1 MWLYYCLLST
11 IIGGF
16 TSIALKKCSNNE
28 PKRVAIMGL
37 LSYHSIMIMVSLIAH
52 PEFITKLNITDMIKM
67 SPGIIM
73 QSIGFYCSIS
83 AVKYGKVAI
92 TSSIQK
98 AKVVV
103 TFLLGIIILRENC
116 TILQLIVSV
125 ILVIL
130 SIMIARNKNDNKGK
144 IDRNLER
151 KAIMYSYG
159 FVVFNG
165 ISNFINKIYVT
176 EFQNPLYVVFNY
188 AVIIIIGIF
197 IYCLITKNWNYID
210 IRKINAKRFFLLQSL
225 LDASSSIFN
234 RFAILNGD
242 VSVVSVIET
251 SSIVVTILAS
261 RWILKEKITWKKYL
275 MIFGIFICVL
285 VLAIIK

>member
-285 VLAIIK
+285 VLAII